1 MNDVTDPLLDG
12 ELDLART
19 AQPSWSLARQ
29 QQVIWGVRGRL
40 QTHRRRMSALL
51 LSASVAVVL
60 GLGWV
65 GFKTFSGDSP
75 GGGVASIGAE
85 RWNLRDGSEIVI
97 ESPTTVIKKKRES
110 ETEILFELEAGTA
123 HFEVVSKPQRVFRV
137 NAGAATVEVVGT
149 SFRVARKQSRSEVT
163 VDRGRVIVSWNG
175 GSRMLNQG
183 ERGTFP
189 PDDALTRTSTEAA
202 VSATAARDTP
212 SVRSEP
218 AGAEALFANADKA
231 RKEGRPD
238 QAIGFLKSI
247 TDRHPSDPRAPL
259 AAFTRGRVLLESLG
273 RPREAAQAFAQARG
287 LSGKRSALAEDALAR
302 EVEAYAKAGEAG
314 LAHDRA
320 ELYRRNYPKGLR
332 LHQVIRSGGLQ
343 DAP

>member
-1 MNDVTDPLLDG
+1 
-12 ELDLART
+12 
-19 AQPSWSLARQ
+19 
-29 QQVIWGVRGRL
+29 VIWGVRGRL
-40 QTHRRRMSALL
+40 HERRRRTSTLIAV
-51 LSASVAVVL
+51 ASLVVMG
-60 GLGWV
+60 GLGWA
-65 GFKTFSGDSP
+65 GLKAYRQFSTESE
-75 GGGVASIGAE
+75 VAPIGAE

-97 ESPTTVIKKKRES
+97 ESPATVIKKKRES

-123 HFEVVSKPQRVFRV
+123 HFEVVPKPNRVFRV
-137 NAGAATVEVVGT
+137 NAGPATVEVVGT
-149 SFRVARKQSRSEVT
+149 SFRVARKHTRSEVT

-175 GSRMLNQG
+175 GSRVLNKG
-183 ERGTFP
+183 EAGTFP
-189 PDDALTRTSTEAA
+189 PTEALTASNDAPIA
-202 VSATAARDTP
+202 ATAPHDTP
-212 SVRSEP
+212 SAKSET
-218 AGAEALFANADKA
+218 ATGAEALFASADKA

-238 QAIGFLKSI
+238 QAIGFLKAI
-247 TDRHPSDPRAPL
+247 TERHPGDPRAPL

-273 RPREAAQAFAQARG
+273 RPREAAQAFAQARN

-302 EVEAYAKAGEAG
+302 EVEAYAAAGESG

>member
-1 MNDVTDPLLDG
+1 MESENLGIEG
-12 ELDLART
+12 ELELARNE
-19 AQPSWSLARQ
+19 QPSWSLARQ

-40 QTHRRRMSALL
+40 QERNRRTTTLL
-51 LSASVAVVL
+51 VAASVVVL
-60 GLGWV
+60 VGLGWA
-65 GFKTFSGDSP
+65 GFQAFFDSSSR
-75 GGGVASIGAE
+75 GEIASIGAE

-110 ETEILFELEAGTA
+110 ETEILFELEAGA
-123 HFEVVSKPQRVFRV
+123 ARFDVVSKPSRVFRV
-137 NAGAATVEVVGT
+137 NTGTATVEVVGT
-149 SFRVARKQSRSEVT
+149 SFRVARKQARSEVT
-163 VDRGRVIVSWNG
+163 VERGRVIVSWNG
-175 GSRMLNQG
+175 GSRVLNKG
-183 ERGTFP
+183 EAGTFP
-189 PDDALTRTSTEAA
+189 PAEAFKVESETAA
-202 VSATAARDTP
+202 VAPAPREMA
-212 SVRSEP
+212 VRSESS
-218 AGAEALFANADKA
+218 GAEALFASADKA

-238 QAIGFLKSI
+238 QAIGFLKAI
-247 TDRHPSDPRAPL
+247 TDRHSGDPRAPL

-302 EVEAYAKAGEAG
+302 EVEAYAAAGEAG
-314 LAHDRA
+314 LARDRA

>member
-1 MNDVTDPLLDG
+1 
-12 ELDLART
+12 
-19 AQPSWSLARQ
+19 
-29 QQVIWGVRGRL
+29 
-40 QTHRRRMSALL
+40 LL
-51 LSASVAVVL
+51 LAASVAVVL

-65 GFKTFSGDSP
+65 GFETFAKDPSID
-75 GGGVASIGAE
+75 GVASTGAE

-97 ESPTTVIKKKRES
+97 ESPATVIKKKRES

-123 HFEVVSKPQRVFRV
+123 HFEVVSKPRRVFRV

-163 VDRGRVIVSWNG
+163 VDRGRVIVSWHG

-189 PDDALTRTSTEAA
+189 PEDALTSSTEAA
-202 VSATAARDTP
+202 VPATAVRDTP

-218 AGAEALFANADKA
+218 AGAEALFASADKA

-238 QAIGFLKSI
+238 QALGFLKAI
-247 TDRHPSDPRAPL
+247 TDRHPGDPRAPL

-302 EVEAYAKAGEAG
+302 EVEAYARAGESG

-332 LHQVIRSGGLQ
+332 LNQVIRSGGLQ

>member
-1 MNDVTDPLLDG
+1 MEPKMVSLDS
-12 ELDLART
+12 ELELARN

-40 QTHRRRMSALL
+40 HTRSRRATTLL
-51 LSASVAVVL
+51 AAASVAVLV
-60 GLGWV
+60 GLGWA
-65 GFKTFSGDSP
+65 GFHAFFGSSSRGEI
-75 GGGVASIGAE
+75 ASIGAE

-110 ETEILFELEAGTA
+110 DTEILFELEAGA
-123 HFEVVSKPQRVFRV
+123 AKFDVVSKPSRVFRV
-137 NAGAATVEVVGT
+137 NAGTATVEVVGT
-149 SFRVARKQSRSEVT
+149 AFRVARKQARSEVT

-175 GSRMLNQG
+175 GSRVLNKG
-183 ERGTFP
+183 DSGTFP
-189 PDDALTRTSTEAA
+189 PIDALKVASETSAAPTLPREAPGA
-202 VSATAARDTP
+202 
-212 SVRSEP
+212 RSETP
-218 AGAEALFANADKA
+218 TGAESLFASADKA

-238 QAIGFLKSI
+238 QAIGFLKAI

-273 RPREAAQAFAQARG
+273 RPRDAAQAFAQARG

-302 EVEAYAKAGEAG
+302 EVEAYAAAGEAG
-314 LAHDRA
+314 LARDRA

-332 LHQVIRSGGLQ
+332 LHQVLRSGGLQ